1 MGNAMALDG
10 TGLSTSRTDVSVVVS
25 TYNRRQT
32 LPRAIESLLDQRVPP
47 SLRYEIIVVDNNCTD
62 ATRDLIADYLRR
74 FPKVVRYAFEG
85 RQGVS
90 NGRNAGVRAAR
101 SPIVAFTDDD
111 NVASR
116 TWVATIAQL
125 FRAHPDAA
133 GVGGKVLPE
142 WPRTPP
148 GWLDQKH
155 WSPLAILDYGE
166 RPFFTS
172 ARRPI
177 CLLTANLAIRRDV
190 IIRLGGFSAAFPRCQ
205 DHELQLRLWRS
216 GGKVLYAP
224 ELVTFAPVDPQR
236 MTRRYH
242 RHWHA
247 QHGLNAARMRL
258 EEVTDEH
265 GQLRATPPA
274 TARLLGAPGYV
285 YVDAAKTA
293 WRWLGAT
300 ARRRTA
306 RATHHE
312 HRMRYLAAYLKR
324 TAALSRGSRPAFVQD
339 LAGFARDHIMRRAR
353 AVHMTAGRIVAV
365 HALVAILL
373 GASAF
378 DIATGQEHWPFSPY
392 PMFSS
397 VERAWTLDSLLLMG
411 VAADASGREF
421 PLRDAAFI
429 APFDQCRLNTAL
441 QRARS
446 SDDQGRRLHAM
457 LEDSLARY
465 ETQRE
470 RGAHDGPPLRAVR
483 VYAAHWTLDEQAQN
497 VDTPDRVRLIDEAI
511 AAPAGTKAGN

>member
-1 MGNAMALDG
+1 MGNTMALDG
-10 TGLSTSRTDVSVVVS
+10 TGLSTSRTFVSVIVS
-25 TYNRRQT
+25 TFNRHRT
-32 LPRAIESLLDQRVPP
+32 LPRVIESLLQQRVPA

-62 ATRDLIADYLRR
+62 TTRDLIADYLRR
-74 FPKVVRYAFEG
+74 FPGLVRYAFEG

-90 NGRNAGVRAAR
+90 NGRNAGIRAAR

-125 FRAHPDAA
+125 FRAHPEAA

-142 WPRTPP
+142 WPQTPP
-148 GWLDQKH
+148 GWLDQRH

-172 ARRPI
+172 ARRPL

-190 IIRLGGFSAAFPRCQ
+190 MLRLGGFSADFPRCQ
-205 DHELQLRLWRS
+205 DHELLLRLWRS

-224 ELVTFAPVDPQR
+224 ELVTFAPVDPER

-242 RHWHA
+242 RQWHE
-247 QHGLNAARMRL
+247 QHGHNAARMRL
-258 EEVTDEH
+258 EEAIDER
-265 GQLRATPPA
+265 GQLRARPPA
-274 TARLLGAPGYV
+274 TARLLGAPGYI
-285 YVDAAKTA
+285 YTDAAKTA
-293 WRWLGAT
+293 WHWLVAT

-312 HRMRYLAAYLKR
+312 HRIRYLAAYLRR
-324 TAALSRGSRPAFVQD
+324 TAALSRATRPPFARDFAD
-339 LAGFARDHIMRRAR
+339 FARDHIRRRAR
-353 AVHMTAGRIVAV
+353 AVKMTANRFVAV

-373 GASAF
+373 AGSVF
-378 DIATGQEHWPFSPY
+378 DIVTGQEHWPFSPY

-397 VERAWTLDSLLLMG
+397 VERSRTLDSLLLTG
-411 VAADASGREF
+411 VAADQSGREF

-446 SDDQGRRLHAM
+446 SDDQGQRLHAM
-457 LEDSLARY
+457 LKDSLARY
-465 ETQRE
+465 EAQRE

-483 VYAAHWTLDEQAQN
+483 VYDAHWTLDGQARN
-497 VDTPDRVRLIDEAI
+497 VETPDRLRLIDEAV
-511 AAPAGTKAGN
+511 AAPAVARAGN